1 MYLHNIRIQT
11 YRVHVISKCHI
22 DNSQTNLTQLNGF
35 YRGMSFP
42 LFLGGALN
50 SILFGVYGYEVR
62 RLQSTCE
69 SESGKRKNRQIHT
82 FIAGSMAG
90 LIHSFVACPL
100 ELIKI
105 RLQTQNCKSFC
116 FLPQAASLCMF
127 IHYFFSMVESFFITL
142 LYLFVLLI
150 LCQFLRHTD

>member
-127 IHYFFSMVESFFITL
+127 IHYFFFNGRKFFHHSFVFVCIVDSMPISAS
-142 LYLFVLLI
+142 
-150 LCQFLRHTD
+150 H